1 MDNKS
6 IQTNSSIN
14 PASNRSF
21 PINGTPIANI
31 IDDVSKR
38 NAFHRNIQLI
48 NRYVVALYRSGLLPL
63 FGAGKKT
70 MLLITKGRKSKK
82 LRCFPVGYVRVG
94 GEIYLISG
102 WGKDSNWYKNIVA
115 NPKDV
120 RLQIG
125 FRRFAVQAK
134 FIEESGEIRRIIEKL
149 IIESPLDAHR
159 LFGWDPTS
167 DRIENSDF
175 SRIINKVLFVKF
187 IESKKY

>member
-1 MDNKS
+1 MDKKS
-6 IQTNSSIN
+6 IQTNSAIKT
-14 PASNRSF
+14 ASTRSF

-48 NRYVVALYRSGLLPL
+48 NKYVVAFYRIGLLPL

-70 MLLITKGRKSKK
+70 MLLMTNGRISKK

-94 GEIYLISG
+94 DEIYLISG

-125 FRRFAVQAK
+125 FRQFNVRAK
-134 FIEESGEIRRIIEKL
+134 FIEESGEIRRIIKKL
-149 IIESPLDAHR
+149 ISKSPLDAHR
-159 LFGWDPTS
+159 LFGWDCKS

-175 SRIINKVLFVKF
+175 SRMINKVLFVNF
-187 IESKKY
+187 IESK